1 MKKEFK
7 EAIEDSPIIA
17 AIKDD
22 EGLKKCLTSESRV
35 IFILYGD
42 ICNIPDIVETV
53 KSSGKIAMVHIDLIA
68 GLSSKEIAVDFIQKY
83 TRADG
88 IITTKPALIK
98 RAKELGLYTILRL
111 FVIDSMAYSNI
122 EHQLRTAKPD
132 LIEVLPAL
140 MPKVLA
146 KVCKLSTVPV
156 IAGGLVSW
164 HCSRLAWSAFPQRM
178 RRFGFYKIV
187 TIIISYSIPQIS
199 EPAIIKNWL

>member
-1 MKKEFK
+1 MCKKTFLNN
-7 EAIEDSPIIA
+7 IEESPIIA
-17 AIKDD
+17 AVKDD
-22 EGLKKCLTSESRV
+22 NGLCKCLSSDVNTV
-35 IFILYGD
+35 FILYGD
-42 ICNIPDIVETV
+42 ICTIPSIVKKV
-53 KSSGKIAMVHIDLIA
+53 KDSGRIAMVHIDLIA

-83 TRADG
+83 TKADG

-156 IAGGLVSW
+156 IAGGLVSDKEDVMALLQAGVV
-164 HCSRLAWSAFPQRM
+164 SISSTNE
-178 RRFGFYKIV
+178 KI
-187 TIIISYSIPQIS
+187 
-199 EPAIIKNWL
+199 WFL